1 MASCGISLNLSS
13 IESKISAHIETA
25 IGFAGLSGIPF
36 LPNIIDVAISVS
48 NGNILGA
55 LKIIVPSD
63 AFDGLWSGLREEF
76 DTAFDF
82 LGPEAFQWA
91 DGSFA
96 DASLF
101 DDSFYGSIKRTVS
114 EWGDDLAGFAK
125 TTGLD
130 QLSGFVDID
139 IADLAKSSLGLGAS
153 FDSCDFGVSGIQN
166 YFRDPATGTIKL
178 LANYAPKLGDTSVA
192 AGNNV
197 FGLALEINNIF
208 KSGKANNIFNLNVQL
223 GNVVSSGTSYA
234 LDKLGSTTDIDT
246 RDLSN
251 IRQYVS
257 DLATPSS
264 SLQSVYR
271 TDYGGRKLRNTTG
284 QIDKLKGMISGVLSK
299 SENSLGITLSFAT

>member
-1 MASCGISLNLSS
+1 MPSCGISLNLSS
-13 IESKISAHIETA
+13 LESKITA
-25 IGFAGLSGIPF
+25 NIGAMTGIAGLVGLPFATTGLLAGI
-36 LPNIIDVAISVS
+36 AIA
-48 NGNILGA
+48 NGNFLAAIQ
-55 LKIIVPSD
+55 IVVPS
-63 AFDGLWSGLREEF
+63 AALDGLWGGLREEF
-76 DTAFDF
+76 DIAFDF

-91 DGSFA
+91 DESFV
-96 DASLF
+96 DSSLF

-139 IADLAKSSLGLGAS
+139 IADLAKSSIGLGAS

-208 KSGKANNIFNLNVQL
+208 KSGKAENVLNLNVML
-223 GNVVSSGTSYA
+223 GNVASSGTSYA
-234 LDKLGSTTDIDT
+234 LNELGSTTDIDT

-257 DLATPSS
+257 DFATPSS
-264 SLQSVYR
+264 SDQFVHKKTSGASALV
-271 TDYGGRKLRNTTG
+271 DTTG
-284 QIDKLKGMISGVLSK
+284 QINKLKGMISGVLPK
-299 SENSLGITLSFAT
+299 SEDEKEKPLSFAI